1 MSNSKELVK
10 EIYGSPDVVDIDELI
25 EGDNNNVKVST
36 LDEAARYAYGLAETR
51 KSIKEFQE
59 VAEKEIDKWR
69 SKIAEVEEW
78 LEAVLT
84 PLKAKEEHLATHLQ
98 LYHINQY
105 NSAKT
110 EKEQK
115 KLTSIKLPYG
125 VTLKSRAQADKFEV
139 ADVPTYKA
147 YAKENDLL
155 KPIVEPDV
163 NWAELKKN
171 LVVTDDGRVLDK
183 STGEFLDFIKAVPQ
197 ERKFEVK

>member
-1 MSNSKELVK
+1 MPNIKELSK
-10 EIYGSPDVVDIDELI
+10 EIYNSQDVVDFDELF
-25 EGDNNNVKVST
+25 EGDNTNVKVSN

-51 KSIKEFQE
+51 KSIKELQE
-59 VAEKEIDKWR
+59 VAEKEIENWR
-69 SKIAEVEEW
+69 SKITEVEEW
-78 LEAVLT
+78 LRDVLT

-105 NSAKT
+105 NIAKT

-139 ADVPTYKA
+139 ADVPTYRT
-147 YAKENDLL
+147 YAKENNLL
-155 KPIVEPDV
+155 KPAVEPDV

-171 LVVTDDGRVLDK
+171 LAVTDDGRVLDK
-183 STGEFLDFIKAVPQ
+183 STGEFLDFIKVIPQ

>member
-1 MSNSKELVK
+1 MSNSKELAK
-10 EIYGSPDVVDIDELI
+10 EIYNSPEVVDIDELI

-36 LDEAARYAYGLAETR
+36 LDEATRYAYGLAETR

-105 NSAKT
+105 NTAKT

-139 ADVPTYKA
+139 ADVQTYKA
-147 YAKENDLL
+147 YAKENNLL
-155 KPIVEPDV
+155 KPVVEPDV

-171 LVVTDDGRVLDK
+171 LVVNDDGRVLDK
-183 STGEFLDFIKAVPQ
+183 STGEFWTLLRLFHKR
-197 ERKFEVK
+197 ESLR